1 MTAMPTARMLG
12 IVACG
17 SCGEVHQLPSGTPTR
32 LYCLRCHARMS
43 SRKPNSL
50 ARSWA
55 FLIAAAILYFPANL
69 LPMMRTET
77 VLGERSDTILSGIV
91 TLWRSGAPEI
101 AIIVFVASIMVPI
114 LKILVLALLL
124 LTAQHGST
132 WNRAQRTKLYRAI
145 EFIGYWSML
154 DVFVVALLVASV
166 HFRNFAYV
174 FPSSGIVAFAVVVVL
189 TMLASK
195 SFDPRLIWDDQ
206 PPKERR
212 GQRGDPNH
220 VNRPYP

>member
-1 MTAMPTARMLG
+1 MSAQPTARTLG
-12 IVACG
+12 IIACG
-17 SCGEVHQLPSGTPTR
+17 SCGAVHRLPSPIPTR
-32 LYCLRCHARMS
+32 LYCRRCHARMA

-77 VLGERSDTILSGIV
+77 VLGERSDTILTGIV
-91 TLWRSGAPEI
+91 TLWRAGTPEI
-101 AIIVFVASIMVPI
+101 AVIVFVASIMVPM
-114 LKILVLALLL
+114 LKILVLGLLL

-132 WNRAQRTKLYRAI
+132 WNRAQRTRLYRAI

-154 DVFVVALLVASV
+154 DVFVVALLVATV

-174 FPSSGIVAFAVVVVL
+174 FPDSGIVAFTIVVVL

-206 PPKERR
+206 PQKT
-212 GQRGDPNH
+212 GQS
-220 VNRPYP
+220 

>member
-1 MTAMPTARMLG
+1 MNAQPTARELG

-17 SCGEVHQLPSGTPTR
+17 SCGAVHRLPSGSSSMA
-32 LYCLRCHARMS
+32 CARCHARIA
-43 SRKPNSL
+43 SRKPASL

-55 FLIAAAILYFPANL
+55 FLIAAAILYLPANL

-77 VLGERSDTILSGIV
+77 LLRERSDTILTGIV
-91 TLWRSGAPEI
+91 SLWTSGTPEI
-101 AIIVFVASIMVPI
+101 AVIVFIASIVVPI

-124 LTAQHGST
+124 LTAQRGST

-154 DVFVVALLVASV
+154 DVFVVALLVAALP
-166 HFRNFAYV
+166 FGNFASIH
-174 FPSSGIVAFAVVVVL
+174 PGSGIVAFAAVVIL

-195 SFDPRLIWDDQ
+195 SFDPRLMWD
-206 PPKERR
+206 ERR
-212 GQRGDPNH
+212 PKTMRSTTQ
-220 VNRPYP
+220 

>member
-1 MTAMPTARMLG
+1 MTAAPTALSLG

-17 SCGEVHQLPSGTPTR
+17 SCSAVHRLPQPVPAR
-32 LYCLRCHARMS
+32 LVCTRCHARMA
-43 SRKPNSL
+43 SRKPASI

-77 VLGERSDTILSGIV
+77 LLRERSDTILSGIV
-91 TLWRSGAPEI
+91 TLWRAGTPEI
-101 AIIVFVASIMVPI
+101 AVIVFVASIMVPI
-114 LKILVLALLL
+114 LKIVMLALLL

-132 WNRAQRTKLYRAI
+132 WDRAQRTQLYRAI

-154 DVFVVALLVASV
+154 DVFVVALLVAALPFGNFASV
-166 HFRNFAYV
+166 H
-174 FPSSGIVAFAVVVVL
+174 PGSGIVAFAIVVVL

-195 SFDPRLIWDDQ
+195 SFDPRLIWDDLS
-206 PPKERR
+206 PKEDTAMRSP
-212 GQRGDPNH
+212 Q
-220 VNRPYP
+220 